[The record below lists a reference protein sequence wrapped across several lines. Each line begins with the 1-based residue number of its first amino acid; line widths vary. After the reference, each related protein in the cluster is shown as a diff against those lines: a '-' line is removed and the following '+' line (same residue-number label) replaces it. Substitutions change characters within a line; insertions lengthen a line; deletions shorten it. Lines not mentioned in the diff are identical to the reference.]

1 MYGAITHYGHTFQSI
16 PLTLNRLKGCSH
28 FARRYFGNLG
38 WFLFLQVLRCF
49 SSPRLLPYPMY
60 SGKDTAKG
68 SGFPHSE
75 IFGSKFVCQL
85 PEAYR
90 KLLRPSSPVVA
101 KAFTMCAYSL
111 DHITPNVLNEPYPK
125 TSFVDCSEPQ
135 SNKQSRQVLVLLLLT
150 SRSRSITSTWDYM
163 FWVTL
168 FDFLLLESN

>member
-1 MYGAITHYGHTFQSI
+1 MYGAITHYGHTFQSV
-16 PLTLNRLKGCSH
+16 PLTQYRLKGCSH

-49 SSPRLLPYPMY
+49 SSPRLLPYPID

-75 IFGSKFVCQL
+75 IFGSKCVCPL

-111 DHITPNVLNEPYPK
+111 DHITPNVLIR
-125 TSFVDCSEPQ
+125 SFVFTTNRCWLQRTTTEQ
-135 SNKQSRQVLVLLLLT
+135 T
-150 SRSRSITSTWDYM
+150 ITSSAE
-163 FWVTL
+163 L
-168 FDFLLLESN
+168 IAIHKQE